1 MNNFERIKQM
11 TKEEL
16 AEELR
21 LVANWDRKQK
31 NIAEKDEDFYIKW
44 LGKECR

>member
-16 AEELR
+16 AKELR
-21 LVANWDRKQK
+21 FIANESKK
-31 NIAEKDEDFYIKW
+31 TK
-44 LGKECR
+44 